1 MNKTININLGGF
13 FFHID
18 ETAYQ
23 KLKQYLDAIRRSLND
38 DSQGQEEILNDI
50 ELRISELLSE
60 RIKNDRQVINEAD
73 IDAITKIMGSPE
85 DYLVDEELFE
95 EEGTSETSKTAPK
108 TTSKKLFRDKDDKFL
123 GGVCAGLG
131 HFINIDALWIRILW
145 LVLISFFGTGILL
158 YIILWILVP
167 TANTTAEKL
176 QMKGEPV
183 NISNI
188 EKKIRE
194 ELNDVSTRVK
204 DGASQFSEKLN
215 NPEFKKNIEN
225 NTRAGIH
232 EVVDTLL
239 KLVGTILK
247 IFGKFIG
254 AFIILIT
261 SIIFIALIVLAFSF
275 GSFEIIGF
283 DDTHIQDLPFFF
295 NSVFPAW
302 LLVLIT
308 FISIAIPTIALFM
321 VGLKII
327 SNNVKSFGTTTKLTL
342 LGLWILSIIG
352 IIFAGINFASQKAHD
367 GIYNKTENIAVSAID
382 TLQIKMI
389 ADDNLSNKKE
399 LGKSFHFESVYDKD
413 IKKLYSTNINLDI
426 KSTDNETPFVKIRKK
441 SEGNTRLSANKN
453 AEAIEYQFELK
464 ENNKLALNGYFLS
477 DIKNKFNDLAID
489 ITIYLPVNYVIYL
502 DESTK
507 TFLNDVDNV
516 QDIYDRDMS
525 RNYYKMTSKG
535 LSCLDCDSAIFS
547 EGFNKENG
555 SFNMKIDED
564 GLKINV
570 NEGKTNDAEIKIDK
584 SGVSIK

>member
-464 ENNKLALNGYFLS
+464 EDHKLALNGYFLS
-477 DIKNKFNDLAID
+477 DLKNKFNDLSID
-489 ITIYLPVNYVIYL
+489 ITIYLPLNYVIYL